1 MKKLIYIGLS
11 VIAFSA
17 VTNIS
22 MADELE
28 EVIVTSSLIDP
39 LANDISNPFHII
51 DGKSLTSDA
60 TQSIGGM
67 IDNLAGVSSSDFG
80 AAVGQPVIRGL
91 SGSRVKL
98 LNNGKVVRDIS
109 SLGPDHSNE
118 IDLGH
123 LQQIEIVRG
132 PSSLLYAN
140 GAVGGMLILL
150 ITQLLG
156 RILNRSSL
164 MLVLAMKMAITVILA
179 MQASSEILA
188 V

>member
-1 MKKLIYIGLS
+1 MIRDCGLS
-11 VIAFSA
+11 QTF
-17 VTNIS
+17 
-22 MADELE
+22 
-28 EVIVTSSLIDP
+28 
-39 LANDISNPFHII
+39 
-51 DGKSLTSDA
+51 
-60 TQSIGGM
+60 
-67 IDNLAGVSSSDFG
+67 
-80 AAVGQPVIRGL
+80 
-91 SGSRVKL
+91 
-98 LNNGKVVRDIS
+98 NGKVVRDIS

-140 GAVGGMLILL
+140 GAAGGIINIVDNT
-150 ITQLLG
+150 ITS
-156 RILNRSSL
+156 RILNRLSL